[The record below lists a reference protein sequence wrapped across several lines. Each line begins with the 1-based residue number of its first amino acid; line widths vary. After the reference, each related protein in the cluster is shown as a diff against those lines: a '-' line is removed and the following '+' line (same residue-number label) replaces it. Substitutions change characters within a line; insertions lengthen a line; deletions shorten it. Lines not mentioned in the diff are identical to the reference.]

1 MKLIK
6 MKVQRLLMKFYDK
19 GLTGDETKEY
29 DRLIRLIAR
38 RKKNELAT
46 R

>member
-19 GLTGDETKEY
+19 GLTKDEVVEY
-29 DRLIRLIAR
+29 DRLIRLIAG
-38 RKKNELAT
+38 RKQDAS
-46 R
+46 